1 MNLGFKCRKCKQSQ
15 LLKKVQGHAILILIF
30 LPQFRTNVYLFEAV
44 IRLVPTKLWNFLDTR
59 VLYDR
64 CIEN

>member
-1 MNLGFKCRKCKQSQ
+1 MNLGFKYRKCKQSQ
-15 LLKKVQGHAILILIF
+15 LLRKVQGHAMLKF

-44 IRLVPTKLWNFLDTR
+44 IRLVLTKLWNFLDAR
-59 VLYDR
+59 MLYDR